1 MDKIIATI
9 RDTVRVT
16 IRDRKRLIR
25 ILSVILILLAAA
37 VLKIHDSSKADIKIE
52 SSGPSSG
59 SEQAEAEDEA
69 VSPQIIFVDIGGAV
83 TSPGVYQVAPE
94 TRLYQVIEMAGGLC
108 EDADTD
114 SVNQASFVEDGQKII
129 IPIKGSAGSGT
140 AVSDVSTQGITAD
153 GLVNIN
159 TASLEELKTL
169 DGIGDVMA
177 QKIIDYRSSNAFV
190 NIEDIMSVSGI
201 GSGIFKKIKD
211 RITC

>member
-1 MDKIIATI
+1 MDKIIDTF
-9 RDTVRVT
+9 RDTARNT
-16 IRDRKRLIR
+16 IRDRKRLVR

-37 VLKIHDSSKADIKIE
+37 VLKIHDTSKADIKIE
-52 SSGPSSG
+52 SSGPSSE

-69 VSPQIIFVDIGGAV
+69 LSPQVIFVDLGGAV
-83 TSPGVYQVAPE
+83 VSPGVYQVAPE

-114 SVNQASFVEDGQKII
+114 SVNQASFVEDGQKIV
-129 IPIKGSAGSGT
+129 IPLKGAADSGT
-140 AVSDVSTQGITAD
+140 PVSGVSTQGITAD

-159 TASLEELKTL
+159 TASLDELKTL

>member
-1 MDKIIATI
+1 MDKIIDTF
-9 RDTVRVT
+9 RDTARNT
-16 IRDRKRLIR
+16 IRDRKRLVR

-37 VLKIHDSSKADIKIE
+37 VLKIHDTSKADIKIE
-52 SSGPSSG
+52 SSGPSSE

-69 VSPQIIFVDIGGAV
+69 LSPQVIFVDLGGAV
-83 TSPGVYQVAPE
+83 VSPGVYQVAPE

-114 SVNQASFVEDGQKII
+114 SVNQASFVEDGQKIV
-129 IPIKGSAGSGT
+129 IPLKGATGSGT
-140 AVSDVSTQGITAD
+140 PVSGVSTQGITAD

-159 TASLEELKTL
+159 TASLDELKTL

-190 NIEDIMSVSGI
+190 KIEDIMSVSGI

>member
-1 MDKIIATI
+1 MDKIIDTF
-9 RDTVRVT
+9 RDTARNT
-16 IRDRKRLIR
+16 IRDRKRLVR

-37 VLKIHDSSKADIKIE
+37 VLKIHDTSKADIKIE
-52 SSGPSSG
+52 SSGPSSE

-69 VSPQIIFVDIGGAV
+69 LSPQVIFVDLGGAV
-83 TSPGVYQVAPE
+83 VSPGVYQVAPE

-114 SVNQASFVEDGQKII
+114 SVNQASFVEDGQKIV
-129 IPIKGSAGSGT
+129 IPLKGAAGSGT
-140 AVSDVSTQGITAD
+140 PVSGVSTQGITAD

-159 TASLEELKTL
+159 TASLDELKTL

-177 QKIIDYRSSNAFV
+177 QKIIDYRSSNVFV

>member
-1 MDKIIATI
+1 MDKIIDTF
-9 RDTVRVT
+9 RDTARNT
-16 IRDRKRLIR
+16 IRDRKRLVR
-25 ILSVILILLAAA
+25 ILSVILILLVAA
-37 VLKIHDSSKADIKIE
+37 VLKIHDTSKADIKIE
-52 SSGPSSG
+52 SSGPSSE

-69 VSPQIIFVDIGGAV
+69 LSPQVIFVDLGGAV
-83 TSPGVYQVAPE
+83 VSPGVYQVAPE

-114 SVNQASFVEDGQKII
+114 SVNQASFVEDGQKIV
-129 IPIKGSAGSGT
+129 IPLKGAEGSGT
-140 AVSDVSTQGITAD
+140 PVSGVSTQGITAD

-159 TASLEELKTL
+159 TASLDELKTL

-177 QKIIDYRSSNAFV
+177 QKIIDYRSSNVFV